1 MNINR
6 SSVFLSCDKNGG
18 SFKLGLDVD
27 RRCAFCCFYRW
38 LPSDTLELY
47 LNVSLLPDHFD
58 AHSKPI
64 NNIHA
69 VISTTTVKE
78 WASQRPPSYLKLT
91 VGTLICS
98 HVRCRPSSW
107 LCLLSTSTFSTGA
120 SRSSDV
126 LPSSAERPPTCLS
139 FGPIRFRQTAT
150 HSLLEGEHAC
160 GHTSDHVERK
170 SPCLRRFMFPLRRSG
185 CCSSGRYHMS

>member
-27 RRCAFCCFYRW
+27 RRYAFCCFYRW

-69 VISTTTVKE
+69 VIFTSIVFRVDCGDTDMQPR
-78 WASQRPPSYLKLT
+78 AMQA
-91 VGTLICS
+91 
-98 HVRCRPSSW
+98 W

-126 LPSSAERPPTCLS
+126 LPSSAERPHLAES
-139 FGPIRFRQTAT
+139 ASVRQLHTLFWRVNTHAGTRAT
-150 HSLLEGEHAC
+150 
-160 GHTSDHVERK
+160 TSRESHLVYAAL
-170 SPCLRRFMFPLRRSG
+170 CF
-185 CCSSGRYHMS
+185 H

>member
-69 VISTTTVKE
+69 VIFTSIVFKVDCGDIDMQPC
-78 WASQRPPSYLKLT
+78 AMQA
-91 VGTLICS
+91 
-98 HVRCRPSSW
+98 W

>member
-27 RRCAFCCFYRW
+27 RRYAFCCFYRW

-69 VISTTTVKE
+69 VIFTSIVFKVDCGDIDMQPR
-78 WASQRPPSYLKLT
+78 AMQA
-91 VGTLICS
+91 
-98 HVRCRPSSW
+98 W

-126 LPSSAERPPTCLS
+126 LPSSAERPPTCLFIWPNPLPSDSYTLS
-139 FGPIRFRQTAT
+139 FG
-150 HSLLEGEHAC
+150 G
-160 GHTSDHVERK
+160 
-170 SPCLRRFMFPLRRSG
+170 
-185 CCSSGRYHMS
+185 

>member
-27 RRCAFCCFYRW
+27 RRYAFCCFYRW

-69 VISTTTVKE
+69 VIFTSIVFKVDCGDTDMQPRAMQALVL
-78 WASQRPPSYLKLT
+78 AVFALHLNLLDRSQQ
-91 VGTLICS
+91 V
-98 HVRCRPSSW
+98 
-107 LCLLSTSTFSTGA
+107 
-120 SRSSDV
+120 
-126 LPSSAERPPTCLS
+126 
-139 FGPIRFRQTAT
+139 
-150 HSLLEGEHAC
+150 
-160 GHTSDHVERK
+160 
-170 SPCLRRFMFPLRRSG
+170 
-185 CCSSGRYHMS
+185 